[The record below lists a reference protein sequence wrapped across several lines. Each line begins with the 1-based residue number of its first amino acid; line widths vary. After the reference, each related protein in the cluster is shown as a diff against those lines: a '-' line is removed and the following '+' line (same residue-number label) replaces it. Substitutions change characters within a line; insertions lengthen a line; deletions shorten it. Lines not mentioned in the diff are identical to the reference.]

1 MRIGFGSDTHRLVQ
15 GKPLKI
21 GGISIESPTG
31 AEAHSDGD
39 VLIHALID
47 ALLGAAAAGDI
58 GELFPPGDP
67 KWKDANSME
76 LLEIVIEKIRIAGFS
91 LGNIDC
97 VIHLEKPSL
106 KLYKS
111 AIKKNIADF
120 LLMDLDNV
128 SIKAKTAEGLGP
140 IGLGESISA
149 EVVVLLEKTEP
160 DAWV

>member
-1 MRIGFGSDTHRLVQ
+1 MRIGFGSDTHKLVP
-15 GKPLKI
+15 GKMLVL
-21 GGISIESPTG
+21 GGVSIDSPTG

-67 KWKDANSME
+67 EWKDANSMD
-76 LLEIVIEKIRIAGFS
+76 LLGIAIEKIQIAGFS
-91 LGNIDC
+91 LKNIDS

-106 KLYKS
+106 KRYKY
-111 AIKKNIADF
+111 AIRKNIADF
-120 LLMDLDNV
+120 LLMHTDLV
-128 SIKAKTAEGLGP
+128 SIKAKTAEGLGSV
-140 IGLGESISA
+140 GLGKSISA
-149 EVVVLLEKTEP
+149 EVVVLLEKTES